1 MSEIDS
7 AFYLLS
13 LVLDVA
19 LHLRSRFC
27 DTSVNAIWYMAYL
40 FLIIILAYDNVYN
53 SVIILE
59 VLFEV
64 ATFIPHMSHRVLLS
78 SNLVKC
84 VQKIL
89 LFLQTE

>member
-53 SVIILE
+53 TVIILE
-59 VLFEV
+59 VFFEV

-84 VQKIL
+84 VQKIR
-89 LFLQTE
+89 LQTE